1 MIRESLPDC
10 SGTYVLVLE
19 SCTFAELAI
28 GRLGTLH
35 LEPGCYLYVGS
46 AFGPGGIAARVGRHA
61 QTEKTAR
68 WHIDYLRERTR
79 LVEVWYQCG
88 DVHHEAQWAEARV
101 QSERAFHAAEAGLR
115 IIIASVLAGESP
127 PVEGTVVSVGV
138 SVVEFVEVPESGQ
151 SGEVVLEGRA
161 GTARRRLSVIVQ

>member
-1 MIRESLPDC
+1 VIRESLPDC

-88 DVHHEAQWAEARV
+88 DVHHEAQWAE
-101 QSERAFHAAEAGLR
+101 
-115 IIIASVLAGESP
+115 VLAGMRGLRAPLAGFGASDGAP
-127 PVEGTVVSVGV
+127 GASHLFFARRCPTRQG
-138 SVVEFVEVPESGQ
+138 FRQ
-151 SGEVVLEGRA
+151 ALRRA
-161 GTARRRLSVIVQ
+161 GLPDTDLRAVRIET